1 MFEFVKKMI
10 PSGSLIKYNGFYYY
24 LAGKTGDQ
32 IVILSAVQLCLS
44 AEQIIYAKKIEKAC
58 VSGDF
63 EEKDKHGKMI
73 ISKEKNQKMYDLFIQ
88 KYKDSIF
95 SKKNGSIGS
104 TIMNGRTVFIE
115 ISVENQCKVLQQV
128 FLNFQSGIGVDLT
141 TIGGSNRSGITYLN
155 KKVSN
160 VEELKLIDQSVTGI
174 FSSEMNLLT
183 I

>member
-1 MFEFVKKMI
+1 
-10 PSGSLIKYNGFYYY
+10 
-24 LAGKTGDQ
+24 
-32 IVILSAVQLCLS
+32 
-44 AEQIIYAKKIEKAC
+44 
-58 VSGDF
+58 
-63 EEKDKHGKMI
+63 
-73 ISKEKNQKMYDLFIQ
+73 
-88 KYKDSIF
+88 
-95 SKKNGSIGS
+95 
-104 TIMNGRTVFIE
+104 MNGRTVFIE